1 MSAPWVIAAMRHARA
16 TEAAAS
22 VALSH
27 DGSCACVACRA
38 TVGDRDAMAEI
49 LDLLEGVGGEDA

>member
-1 MSAPWVIAAMRHARA
+1 MRHARA